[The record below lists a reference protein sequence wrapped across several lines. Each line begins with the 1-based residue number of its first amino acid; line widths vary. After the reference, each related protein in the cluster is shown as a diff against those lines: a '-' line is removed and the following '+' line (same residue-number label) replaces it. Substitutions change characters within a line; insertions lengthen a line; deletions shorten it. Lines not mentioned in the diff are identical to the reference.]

1 MSNAAQESCTD
12 PNENKSVSS
21 SVIQDENSSHSF
33 PKLRLKNVNKVI
45 IGNSNINSFPAKFNQ
60 VKEVILKNVD
70 ILVKTETTL
79 DDTFPFGRFYVE
91 GFTVSYRFEGIIMTA
106 V

>member
-12 PNENKSVSS
+12 PNENKSVSCS
-21 SVIQDENSSHSF
+21 IIQNENSSHSF

-79 DDTFPFGRFYVE
+79 DDTFPLGRFYVE

>member
-70 ILVKTETTL
+70 VLVITETKL
-79 DDTFPFGRFYVE
+79 DDTFPLGRFYVE